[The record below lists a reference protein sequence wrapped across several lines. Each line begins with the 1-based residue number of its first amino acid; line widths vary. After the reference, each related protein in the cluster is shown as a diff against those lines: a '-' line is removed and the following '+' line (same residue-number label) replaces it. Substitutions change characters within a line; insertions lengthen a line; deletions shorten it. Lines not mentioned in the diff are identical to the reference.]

1 MALQTKTHRIVALL
15 VFVAAA
21 AWVATG
27 EFSTVGG
34 EQASASAPPAQDEAT
49 QSTNPA
55 PAGNLR
61 TVAAIAPVVEPH
73 AREIRLFGVTEP
85 EQRARLAAR
94 TNGVIDGLNIVKGAP
109 IKAGEVVMTLEGAD
123 IIAGARV
130 AEVALEQRRR
140 ELEVAQKLFAK
151 GNTSE
156 LNLIGARSAEAAAE
170 AQVSQAKAAVDRLTL
185 RAPFSGVVDSVDVEI
200 GEWVQVGAP
209 ITSILALDP
218 IVIKTEI
225 SENDVRNI
233 VSGAQAHV
241 RLVKGIEMDGRVRFI
256 SEDASAETRTFAV
269 EIALPNPKREIP
281 AGMTAEV
288 SLFTEPVP
296 AIIVP
301 RSIITLSEDG
311 EIGLRVVGADDV
323 ARFVPVEMIDDTP
336 AGLVL
341 TGVPEDVRIIVSG
354 QDLVRNNEKVNVV
367 TPQHTEAV
375 GTAVAAE

>member
-1 MALQTKTHRIVALL
+1 MALQTKTHRIVAIL
-15 VFVAAA
+15 VLVAAV

-34 EQASASAPPAQDEAT
+34 EQVSASAPPAQDEAA

-85 EQRARLAAR
+85 EKRARLAAR

-130 AEVALEQRRR
+130 AEVALEQRQR

-185 RAPFSGVVDSVDVEI
+185 RAPFSGVIDSVDVEI

-233 VSGAQAHV
+233 ASGAQAHV
-241 RLVKGIEMDGRVRFI
+241 RLIKGIEMNGRVRFI

-301 RSIITLSEDG
+301 RSIITLSEGG

-367 TPQHTEAV
+367 KPQHTEAV